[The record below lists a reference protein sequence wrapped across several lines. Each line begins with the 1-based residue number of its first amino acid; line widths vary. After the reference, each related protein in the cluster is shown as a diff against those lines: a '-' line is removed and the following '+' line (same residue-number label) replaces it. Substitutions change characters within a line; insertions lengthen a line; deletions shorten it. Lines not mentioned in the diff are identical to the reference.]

1 MLTNFSVDVNNE
13 DHFIQKENIGE
24 DHNTLCVCVRKKML
38 KVLSFIT

>member
-24 DHNTLCVCVRKKML
+24 DHNTLCVCVC
-38 KVLSFIT
+38 V